1 MSDILTILTE
11 YSEAI
16 TSIGVLTTL
25 FGAVIGYFIRSR
37 KDRKSGL
44 KAENDNLKKENDNLK
59 KENNNLKNQIQAIKD
74 ELKEYMAV
82 DEIDNEIIPS
92 PLGGDCLFWRTKNQY
107 ICPTCWYSN
116 KKTTPVFDEDDTGYF
131 CCKTCGQKGKFNP
144 QTIKEV
150 KSIMAH
156 AFDSFY
162 SN

>member
-16 TSIGVLTTL
+16 ASIGILTSL
-25 FGAVIGYFIRSR
+25 CGAIIGYFISSR
-37 KDRKSGL
+37 KDRKSEL
-44 KAENDNLKKENDNLK
+44 KTEINNLKNEND
-59 KENNNLKNQIQAIKD
+59 NLKNQIQAMTDK
-74 ELKEYMAV
+74 LNEYMSV

-92 PLGGDCLFWRTKNQY
+92 PLGGDCLFWHTKNQY
-107 ICPTCWYSN
+107 ICPTCWYNN

-131 CCKTCGQKGKFNP
+131 CCKTCGQRGKFNP

-150 KSIMAH
+150 QDIMTRT
-156 AFDSFY
+156 FDSFN